1 MIDLEKAKQEFIKFT
16 NEYDLENQGLR
27 RKYGHSLR
35 VMKNSKEIAKSLNL
49 SNEEIEIA
57 TLIGLLHDIGRFE
70 QVRLCSE
77 MEDLR
82 GIDHGDLGVEI
93 LEKDSYIRKYIKDDE
108 WDNII
113 LKAIK
118 NHNKYKIEDG
128 LTEQEVLFC
137 KIIRDADKLDI
148 FYEGAEIF
156 WENEEEK
163 SKINNSTL
171 TPEILREFKEN
182 MLIDRHYLVT
192 PADGIVSFIG
202 FIFDINFKYD
212 FEVLKKEK
220 YVDIILDKF
229 NFVDEE
235 TNKQI
240 ESVRK
245 IANSYIN
252 ENIYKGMN

>member
-1 MIDLEKAKQEFIKFT
+1 
-16 NEYDLENQGLR
+16 
-27 RKYGHSLR
+27 
-35 VMKNSKEIAKSLNL
+35 
-49 SNEEIEIA
+49 
-57 TLIGLLHDIGRFE
+57 
-70 QVRLCSE
+70 

-148 FYEGAEIF
+148 FYEGAEMF
-156 WENEEEK
+156 WDKEEER

-182 MLIDRHYLVT
+182 MLIDRHHLVT